1 MSFVLSYDAA
11 SYYNRIPELKQAM
24 DQISEGF
31 FSPSQ
36 PDLFKDLVNMLMHHD
51 RWEPTLRSQHFVCA
65 DTQAKPHVHSHAVS
79 SVYHCQM
86 TVNGP
91 APNEVLTSSVVWCE
105 ASRCHRQLHS
115 NGWRSVNAETIW
127 NKNVSF
133 SWIECFISSMLTVL
147 QVQGVCWL
155 WRLHQMS
162 RESQRT
168 LQGQYVKITYY
179 AMLCYN

>member
-105 ASRCHRQLHS
+105 ASRYHRQLHS
-115 NGWRSVNAETIW
+115 NGCKCRDHMKQKPLVQFDRMLHLIHVNCAAGSRCLLTMKTTSNVKRKSAHSTRSV
-127 NKNVSF
+127 
-133 SWIECFISSMLTVL
+133 C
-147 QVQGVCWL
+147 
-155 WRLHQMS
+155 
-162 RESQRT
+162 
-168 LQGQYVKITYY
+168 
-179 AMLCYN
+179 